1 MKTFYKNS
9 TILSLVLFTTGAF
22 AQSIDT
28 TMLVN
33 GVCGM
38 CQEVIEDAANELEG
52 VSEASWDKNTKVL
65 QVSYDTAQVS
75 LLQISA
81 AINESG
87 YDTEFK
93 TAPDEAYEGLHKCCY
108 YRDPKVIAKHK
119 EKQ

>member
-1 MKTFYKNS
+1 MKTFYKNI
-9 TILSLVLFTTGAF
+9 TVLSLVLLSTGTF

-38 CQEVIEDAANELEG
+38 CQEVIEDAAHELEG
-52 VSEASWDKNTKVL
+52 VSKASWDKNTKVL

-75 LLQISA
+75 LQQISV

-87 YDTEFK
+87 YDTEFN
-93 TAPDEAYEGLHKCCY
+93 TAPDEAYEGLHKCCH